1 MAAALPRDPPSR
13 MSDGTMC
20 GCMDRTIVK
29 DTIVVSVGFD
39 FAVYIVALECPVPS
53 VILQGFVS
61 TRSPL
66 CVRAPALCVVIP
78 AGEGRPVS
86 YLETEPLLLPAQ
98 LVMISG

>member
-1 MAAALPRDPPSR
+1 MAAALHRDPPSR

-20 GCMDRTIVK
+20 GCMDRTIVRY
-29 DTIVVSVGFD
+29 TIVVPVGFD
-39 FAVYIVALECPVPS
+39 FAVFVVVLECPVPS

-61 TRSPL
+61 VRSL
-66 CVRAPALCVVIP
+66 LWAPALCMVIP